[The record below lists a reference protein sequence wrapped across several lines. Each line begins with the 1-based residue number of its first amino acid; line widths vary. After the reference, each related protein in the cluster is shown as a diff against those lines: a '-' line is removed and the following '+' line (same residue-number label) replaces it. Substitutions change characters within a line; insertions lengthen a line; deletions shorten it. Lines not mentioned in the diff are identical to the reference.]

1 MSIRDLR
8 WACWTYK
15 NPSSRN
21 AYVQDQYLHQNLHD
35 FQSNSSLCDFKMNP
49 TYDEQSLGNT
59 GRVALSSRLWA
70 HLGVNPPDQFSLWTA
85 SLSLPGIEGAV
96 SAEFRLSADGTI
108 LIPDHLSNTTGRR
121 LHMSQLIQEF
131 LQNRGVTAI
140 SWLIILNIENTATVP
155 VVQSVM
161 SDFNSFDIVYPGS
174 AQYDLLIST
183 PLGRMASQSLAPPG
197 PRAISVGNPGG
208 LSMTFWVTDPPQP
221 PAPAY
226 PPGPGPAPAPAPA
239 PAQQQGGRGCCIIL

>member
-1 MSIRDLR
+1 
-8 WACWTYK
+8 
-15 NPSSRN
+15 
-21 AYVQDQYLHQNLHD
+21 
-35 FQSNSSLCDFKMNP
+35 MNP
-49 TYDEQSLGNT
+49 TYNEEPLGNT

-70 HLGVNPPDQFSLWTA
+70 HLGVNPPPNQFSRWTA

-108 LIPDHLSNTTGRR
+108 LIPDHLSNTTEHR

-140 SWLIILNIENTATVP
+140 SWLIFLNIENTATVP

-174 AQYDLLIST
+174 PQYDLLIRT
-183 PLGRMASQSLAPPG
+183 PLGGIASHSLAPPG

-208 LSMTFWVTDPPQP
+208 GLSMTFWVTDPPQP
-221 PAPAY
+221 PAHDY
-226 PPGPGPAPAPAPA
+226 PPGPGSAPA
-239 PAQQQGGRGCCIIL
+239 PAQQQGGGCCCIIL